1 MKRLLLF
8 ALTLALGSSCLQAK
22 TNETDL
28 NIIPQ
33 PQSITMGKGSFKVK
47 GANFNYDSS
56 LEGRTIKAIAALA
69 DDLYVATEK
78 ASSIAGATGVSAST
92 PLGSLKGF
100 YFLKDGSMGPEE
112 YSIEINGKA
121 AKVTASG
128 HNGFLYALMTL
139 RQMLPAEL
147 FKKEAVKGVDWAIPC
162 CTIKDSPR
170 FAYRGLLLD
179 VARHFYTVEQVKK
192 FLDLAAYY
200 KVNRFHWHLTED
212 QGWRIEIKKYPY
224 LTEIGAFRSG
234 TQTTYDRN
242 VNDGKRYGGYYT
254 QDQIREVVEY
264 ANGLG
269 ITVIPEIDLPGHML
283 GAMASYPW
291 LGCTGGPYQVWT
303 RWGVSD
309 QVLCVGK
316 ETTFE
321 FLFNVLDEICGLF
334 PSEYI
339 HIGGDEC
346 PKTSWE
352 KCPACQA
359 KMDELGIKE
368 DERGTRGQKLQNY
381 VTKRVQDY
389 LAGKGRKII
398 GWDEVLEG
406 DLAEGATVMSW
417 RGAKGGKIAAG
428 RGFDVIMSP
437 NSHCYFDYREDPS
450 DDCVGVKFS
459 RHQLPLE
466 KVYSY
471 DPYEDLDDTAKT
483 HILGVQANVWTEYI
497 HNENELFYLTLPRL
511 LALSE
516 VQWSAAEARDYRR
529 FLDKAKGHLP
539 VFDILGY
546 NYHPLVEP
554 DRKNSK

>member
-1 MKRLLLF
+1 MKRILI
-8 ALTLALGSSCLQAK
+8 LALALAMGSSCLQAK
-22 TNETDL
+22 DTEL
-28 NIIPQ
+28 HIIPQ

-47 GANFNYDSS
+47 GANFNYDGT
-56 LEGRTIKAIAALA
+56 LEERTVKAIASLA
-69 DDLYVATEK
+69 DELYVATGK
-78 ASSIAGATGVSAST
+78 VSSIACATGVNART

-100 YFLKDGSMGPEE
+100 YFLKDADLAPEE
-112 YSIEINGKA
+112 YCIEINGKA
-121 AKVTASG
+121 AKVTASA

-139 RQMLPAEL
+139 KQMMPVEL
-147 FKKEAVKGVDWAIPC
+147 LAGKLAGGVNWNIPC

-170 FAYRGLLLD
+170 FAYRGVMLD
-179 VARHFYTVEQVKK
+179 VARHFYTVDEVKK
-192 FLDLAAYY
+192 FLDLAAFY
-200 KVNRFHWHLTED
+200 KINRFHWHLTED
-212 QGWRIEIKKYPY
+212 QGWRIEIKKYPL

-242 VNDGKRYGGYYT
+242 TNDGKRYGGYYA
-254 QDQIREVVEY
+254 QDQIREVVAY
-264 ANGLG
+264 ADALG

-316 ETTFE
+316 EKTFE
-321 FLFNVLDEICGLF
+321 FLFDVLDEICGLF

-346 PKTSWE
+346 PKTSWD

-359 KMDELGIKE
+359 RMDELGLKA

-381 VTKRVQDY
+381 VTKRIQDH

-417 RGAKGGKIAAG
+417 RGAKGGKKAAG
-428 RGFDVIMSP
+428 LGFDVIMSP
-437 NSHCYFDYREDPS
+437 NSHCYFDYKQADS
-450 DDCVGVKFS
+450 DDYVGVNWK

-471 DPYEDLDDTAKT
+471 DPYEDLDETAQK
-483 HILGVQANVWTEYI
+483 HILGVQANLWTEYI
-497 HNENELFYLTLPRL
+497 RNTNELYYLTLPRL
-511 LALSE
+511 CAISE
-516 VQWSAAEARDYRR
+516 VQWSAASARDFGR
-529 FLDKAKGHLP
+529 FCEKAKAHQP
-539 VFDILGY
+539 IFNILGY
-546 NYHPLVEP
+546 NYFPLAEP
-554 DRKNSK
+554 ERKNTK

>member
-92 PLGSLKGF
+92 PLSSLKGF
-100 YFLKDGSMGPEE
+100 YFLKDSSMGPEE

-516 VQWSAAEARDYRR
+516 VQWSAAEARDYGR
-529 FLDKAKGHLP
+529 FLAKAKGHLP